1 METPAD
7 YTDDSIA
14 AFLTAVADMLETCAD
29 RGTQGR
35 WQVSQSPRT
44 FITNESGGVICGAVQ
59 KSNARLI
66 LAASPDGPRT
76 TAALLRAVAE
86 QPVTEQSLPARDAA
100 FAMAMHLNSQMMLK
114 ADSRLRAGQG
124 ATN

>member
-14 AFLTAVADMLETCAD
+14 AFLAAVADMLDTCAD

-35 WQVSQSPRT
+35 WQVSQEPRT
-44 FITNESGGVICGAVQ
+44 FITNESGGVVCGAVQ

-66 LAASPDGPRT
+66 LAASPDGPRA
-76 TAALLRAVAE
+76 TAGLLRAIAE
-86 QPVTEQSLPARDAA
+86 QAVTEQSLPARDAA
-100 FAMAMHLNSQMMLK
+100 FAMAMYLNSQMRLK
-114 ADSRLRAGQG
+114 ADSRLRAAQG

>member
-14 AFLTAVADMLETCAD
+14 AFLAAVADMLDTCAD
-29 RGTQGR
+29 RGTQGH

-66 LAASPDGPRT
+66 LAASPDGPR
-76 TAALLRAVAE
+76 ASGGLLRAIAE
-86 QPVTEQSLPARDAA
+86 QPVTDQSRPARDAA
-100 FAMAMHLNSQMMLK
+100 FTLAMHLNTQMMLK
-114 ADSRLRAGQG
+114 ADSRLRPLQG
-124 ATN
+124 ADN

>member
-1 METPAD
+1 MDTPAD

-14 AFLTAVADMLETCAD
+14 TFLAAVADMLDTCAD

-66 LAASPDGPRT
+66 LAANPDGPRA
-76 TAALLRAVAE
+76 TAGLLRAVAE
-86 QPVTEQSLPARDAA
+86 QPATEQSRPMLDAA
-100 FAMAMHLNSQMMLK
+100 FSLAMHLNRQMKLK
-114 ADSRLRAGQG
+114 ADSRLQAAQG
-124 ATN
+124 AAN

>member
-66 LAASPDGPRT
+66 LAASPDGPRA

-100 FAMAMHLNSQMMLK
+100 FAMAMYLNSQMMLK

-124 ATN
+124 ATA

>member
-1 METPAD
+1 MDTAAD
-7 YTDDSIA
+7 YTDESIA
-14 AFLTAVADMLETCAD
+14 AFLTAVADMLDTCAD

-66 LAASPDGPRT
+66 LAASPDGSRA
-76 TAALLRAVAE
+76 TAGLLRAVAE
-86 QPVTEQSLPARDAA
+86 QPVTDQSRPSRDAA
-100 FAMAMHLNSQMMLK
+100 LTMAMYLNTQMMLK
-114 ADSRLRAGQG
+114 ADSRLRAVQG
-124 ATN
+124 AAS

>member
-1 METPAD
+1 MDTPAD

-14 AFLTAVADMLETCAD
+14 AFLTAVADMLDTCAD

-66 LAASPDGPRT
+66 LAASPDGPRA
-76 TAALLRAVAE
+76 TAGLLRAVAD
-86 QPVTEQSLPARDAA
+86 QPITDESRPTRDAT
-100 FAMAMHLNSQMMLK
+100 FTLAMHLNRQMMLK
-114 ADSRLRAGQG
+114 ADSRLRAAQG

>member
-29 RGTQGR
+29 RGTQGQ

-66 LAASPDGPRT
+66 LAASPDGPRA

-100 FAMAMHLNSQMMLK
+100 FTMAMHLNRQMMLK